1 MFCIN
6 TENAEFQIIE
16 ALKLNRVKRAMNH
29 EIFVEGI
36 ESIKQLIKAGMEIT
50 RIITTDEKSS
60 WARGIIKQHEE
71 RNGWGPTIIEMAD
84 DLYRKLCDRGDPSE
98 MLVTAAI
105 TAKKPDSLALPKNPF
120 ILVLDRTSDTGN
132 LGSIIRSANS
142 FGVDAVLI
150 IGHAA
155 DIRDPK
161 TIRASLGSVFFTTPV
176 QLGSLKELEALIK
189 SMKAGCGLEV
199 WGTDSGGALSLAD
212 QKPKRPLMLI
222 LGNEAKGMSLGLI
235 RLCGGIMGIPISG
248 NVNSL
253 NLASAASIFMWEVY
267 RNSL

>member
-1 MFCIN
+1 MFCIS

-36 ESIKQLIKAGMEIT
+36 ESIKQLMKAGMEIT

-60 WARGIIKQHEE
+60 WAKEIIKQHEE
-71 RNGWGPTIIEMAD
+71 RNGPKIIEMED

-105 TAKKPDSLALPKNPF
+105 TAKKPDSLALPENPF
-120 ILVLDRTSDTGN
+120 ILVLDRPSDTGN

-155 DIRDPK
+155 DIWDPK

-176 QLGSLKELEALIK
+176 QLGSLKELETLIK
-189 SMKAGCGLEV
+189 SAKARFGIEV
-199 WGTDSGGALSLAD
+199 WGTDSGGAISLAGEIL
-212 QKPKRPLMLI
+212 KRPLMLI
-222 LGNEAKGMSLGLI
+222 LGNEAKGMSLGLK
-235 RLCGGIMGIPISG
+235 RLCDGIMGIPISG

-253 NLASAASIFMWEVY
+253 NLASAASIFMWEVC